1 MAGPFKMKGWSPF
14 TKKSPTKDIGHDPER
29 EKGHKHGG
37 KDPAYATG
45 IEVHGEGPQKGQILI
60 IDESG
65 KSVPIGTR
73 PDLVKKR
80 ERKASLRGKSE
91 ASLKGKSEAITE
103 TKEEE

>member
-1 MAGPFKMKGWSPF
+1 MAGPFKMKGFSGFGNSPV
-14 TKKSPTKDIGHDPER
+14 KDIGHEPER
-29 EKGHKHGG
+29 PEGHKHSG
-37 KDPAYATG
+37 KDPAYSTG

-60 IDESG
+60 INESG

-80 ERKASLRGKSE
+80 KRSE
-91 ASLKGKSEAITE
+91 TITE